1 MVVIIQIKSDSIL
14 FEITVDSRFK
24 AVIFADIEKYSR
36 KKDEKKILFSLGAV
50 FIIAEIQYD
59 SLMDLWKIQ
68 PKATDKDLKQ
78 TYEYLIT
85 IRK

>member
-36 KKDEKKILFSLGAV
+36 KKDEKEILFSLDAV
-50 FIIAEIQYD
+50 LLLQKYN
-59 SLMDLWKIQ
+59 
-68 PKATDKDLKQ
+68 
-78 TYEYLIT
+78 T
-85 IRK
+85 IH